1 MCYVNQG
8 NTPNYFPNSASDG
21 LTVDPSAAQSV
32 FPLSGDVQ
40 RHDSG
45 AEDNFFQVN
54 NFWTDVLDAPA
65 RQRLVNNIAGSL
77 KNANPTI
84 QARTVANFTQ
94 VNPEFGTMLTE
105 ALEAAQGTRRGSQRQ
120 KRRKV

>member
-1 MCYVNQG
+1 M
-8 NTPNYFPNSASDG
+8 
-21 LTVDPSAAQSV
+21 
-32 FPLSGDVQ
+32 Q

-54 NFWTDVLDAPA
+54 NFWTDVLDTPA
-65 RQRLVNNIAGSL
+65 RQRIVNNIAGSL

-84 QARTVANFTQ
+84 QARIVANFNQ
-94 VNPEFGTMLTE
+94 VNQEFGTMLTQ
-105 ALEAAQGTRRGSQRQ
+105 ALEAAQVKASRGGQRQ